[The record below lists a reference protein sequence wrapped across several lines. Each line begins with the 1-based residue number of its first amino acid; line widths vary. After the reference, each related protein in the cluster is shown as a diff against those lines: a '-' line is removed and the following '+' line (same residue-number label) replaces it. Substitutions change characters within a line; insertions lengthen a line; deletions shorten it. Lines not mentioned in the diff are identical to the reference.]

1 MVEWEEH
8 RADARW
14 GRTTARISSA
24 DRLPTFTP
32 HTCVT
37 AINGEL
43 SQLPLW
49 VILDLFATLGYEPV
63 ALAKQRGCRAM
74 VPFVNRTIP
83 NCEHILAVIHNNT
96 FAIHCAHLV
105 PNFVGTTI
113 DGGVSKV
120 SYLGRDASRGPTEPE
135 LCSRKLCRSVA
146 TWQST
151 VSRKSL

>member
-1 MVEWEEH
+1 VFDMVEWEEH

-96 FAIHCAHLV
+96 LRFIARTLCPASWV
-105 PNFVGTTI
+105 PQLMGHV
-113 DGGVSKV
+113 
-120 SYLGRDASRGPTEPE
+120 
-135 LCSRKLCRSVA
+135 
-146 TWQST
+146 QSFLPRT
-151 VSRKSL
+151 